1 MSDTPFAPG
10 GIVPSRGPGSD
21 LVPAFLGPGEPV
33 IGLGLVQRWQ
43 AGEVS
48 LEEILRQ
55 AWSKPEKEVMDGDD
69 DS

>member
-1 MSDTPFAPG
+1 MNDTPFTPG

-21 LVPAFLGPGEPV
+21 LVPAFLSPGEPV
-33 IGLGLVQRWQ
+33 IGLGLVRRWQ

-55 AWSKPEKEVMDGDD
+55 AYSRHEGEVTDGDD